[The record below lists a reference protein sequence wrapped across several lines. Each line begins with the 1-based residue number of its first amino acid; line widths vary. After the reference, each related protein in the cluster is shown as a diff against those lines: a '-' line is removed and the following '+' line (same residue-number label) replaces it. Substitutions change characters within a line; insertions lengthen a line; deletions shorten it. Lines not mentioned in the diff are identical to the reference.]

1 MMQMRQ
7 WTIGIGGASALVFGV
22 VLAAKVWP
30 QLDLVAVGSRAPAFR
45 AIDLRTGRPTSLA
58 DYRLAPSTCLPPKG
72 RYISTRQIGGIWK
85 PCIA

>member
-45 AIDLRTGRPTSLA
+45 AIDLRTGRPT
-58 DYRLAPSTCLPPKG
+58 
-72 RYISTRQIGGIWK
+72 
-85 PCIA
+85 